1 MWAHWNGILHN
12 SPWAKDNILEKQVND
27 TIVALYVM
35 ASIASETNVDWLVQ
49 VALQQK
55 TQHDHGQYLSEQQFM
70 AEWVIYW

>member
-1 MWAHWNGILHN
+1 
-12 SPWAKDNILEKQVND
+12 
-27 TIVALYVM
+27 M